1 MEIAIAV
8 IIDIALIAVFI
19 VIVGIYGKKGF
30 LKSLIGLASNI
41 VALILA
47 VIFSAKLGTYIDKT
61 FVREPMIQWFVNTLS
76 PTASTEN
83 ASVDDMD
90 FDSLLES
97 APKFFTDAL
106 DFLNV
111 DLETVSEKYY
121 KFAEGFGSDRAKSE
135 IVGYV
140 VGPVSDVVSRLI
152 AFVVLYIAF
161 LILAKIVEWLAS
173 LIGKIP
179 GLRVL
184 DKFAGFIVGLIT
196 ATLVSFVFVS
206 VINITFS
213 FILRNVPV
221 ESKQEIVSNTYVFRT
236 LDSVNPLNSI
246 FDKFKEN

>member
-41 VALILA
+41 LALILA
-47 VIFSAKLGTYIDKT
+47 VIFSSNLGAYIDKT

-76 PTASTEN
+76 PTASNDN
-83 ASVDDMD
+83 ASVEDVD
-90 FDSLLES
+90 FDSLIES
-97 APKFFTDAL
+97 VPEFFSDAL

-111 DLETVSEKYY
+111 DLETMSEKYY
-121 KFAEGFGSDRAKSE
+121 KFTHDYGVDRAKSE

-140 VGPVSDVVSRLI
+140 VSPISEIVSRLI
-152 AFVVLYIAF
+152 AFVLLYIAF

-173 LIGKIP
+173 FIGKIP
-179 GLRVL
+179 GLRVM
-184 DKFAGFIVGLIT
+184 DKFAGFIIGVVT

-213 FILRNVPV
+213 FILRNVSI
-221 ESKQEIVSNTYVFRT
+221 ESKQEIVSHTYVFRT
-236 LDSVNPLNSI
+236 LDGVNPLNSI
-246 FDKFKEN
+246 FDNFKGK